1 MKQAEWNDIT
11 WGNSN
16 HQLAHIKS
24 LSMSQK
30 VKTEE
35 KENEKG
41 GNKTV
46 VLGLDSE
53 TLTVSYSVGFAVGL
67 DPRGEFEMLK
77 KCAGMQDKF
86 LLGGQQLGKNNFS
99 LDEIE
104 LSNTILNNNGR
115 ILSGDLT
122 LKFSTDSKVSS
133 KGGKG
138 AKNKKSSKAKKSGS
152 LTLTA
157 EDYAKAKALGKNKR

>member
-16 HQLAHIKS
+16 HQLACLKS
-24 LSMSQK
+24 LRMSQK
-30 VKTEE
+30 IKTEE

-53 TLTVSYSVGFAVGL
+53 KLTVSYSAGFAIGL

-77 KCAGMQDKF
+77 KCAGMQDVF
-86 LLGGQQLGKNNFS
+86 VLGGQQLGKNNFS
-99 LDEIE
+99 LDGIE
-104 LSNTILNNNGR
+104 LSNTILANNGR

-122 LKFSTDSKVSS
+122 LNFTTESKLSS
-133 KGGKG
+133 KGGK
-138 AKNKKSSKAKKSGS
+138 AKPVKKAKKAKKESF
-152 LTLTA
+152 TLTA
-157 EDYAKAKALGKNKR
+157 EDYAKARALAKEKR